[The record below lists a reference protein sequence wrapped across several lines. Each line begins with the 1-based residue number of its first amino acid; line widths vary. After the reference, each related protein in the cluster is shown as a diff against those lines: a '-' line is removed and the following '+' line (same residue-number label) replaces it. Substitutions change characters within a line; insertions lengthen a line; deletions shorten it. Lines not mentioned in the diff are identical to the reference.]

1 MLSTEVPTQL
11 DYEMPLVCKTESIFV
26 KMDSAEAACT
36 PIVIK
41 CINLT
46 ACYMYIPVVTHMSN
60 KWVFIKPQFSSN
72 NETVRGFI
80 FLSPVSLLPS
90 IAIENGLH
98 LMLSTS
104 IHLKCGA
111 NDPLII
117 HADLVRAQA

>member
-1 MLSTEVPTQL
+1 MEVLSTEVPTQL
-11 DYEMPLVCKTESIFV
+11 DHEMPLVCKTESIFV

-36 PIVIK
+36 HIVIK

-60 KWVFIKPQFSSN
+60 KWVFIKPQFSSK
-72 NETVRGFI
+72 TVRGFI
-80 FLSPVSLLPS
+80 YLSPVSLLPS

-111 NDPLII
+111 NDLLII